1 MIKSILMPTDGSQN
15 SKVALEY
22 AIYIAKKF
30 DAKIKGLS
38 VLDIRVLEGP
48 FFSDVSGALGFSPY
62 QNYLPKFQEI
72 LEEKGNIIL
81 QDFKKACEDKSIK
94 TDTKRLTGIISNI
107 IAEEGKKVDLIVMAQ
122 RGEHAEWSSGLL
134 GSTTESVVRK
144 ASSPVLITPQTFRPF
159 KTVLHACD
167 GSSGSNKAL
176 KLACELAYSMKLK
189 LIVIIVMNN
198 EKKSKEILAETE
210 EFIAPYHLEADIGR
224 LKGEAGEEIL
234 KYAEKSN
241 VDLIIMGAFGHS
253 RIHELILGG
262 TTAYVIRK
270 SAFPI
275 LLNR

>member
-38 VLDIRVLEGP
+38 ILDIRALEGP

-62 QNYLPKFQEI
+62 QSYLPKFQEI

-81 QDFKKACEDKSIK
+81 QDFKKACEDKSIE
-94 TDTKRLTGIISNI
+94 TNTKRLTGIIPNI

-144 ASSPVLITPQTFRPF
+144 SSSPVLITPQTFRPF

-176 KLACELAYSMKLK
+176 KLACELAYLMKLK
-189 LIVIIVMNN
+189 LKVIIVMNN

-210 EFIAPYHLEADIGR
+210 EFIAPYHLEADIDR

-262 TTAYVIRK
+262 TTAYVVRK
-270 SAFPI
+270 STLPI

>member
-1 MIKSILMPTDGSQN
+1 MPTDGSQN

-38 VLDIRVLEGP
+38 ILDIRALEGP

-62 QNYLPKFQEI
+62 QSYLPKFQEI

-81 QDFKKACEDKSIK
+81 QDFKKACEDKSIE
-94 TDTKRLTGIISNI
+94 TNTKRLTGIIPNI

-144 ASSPVLITPQTFRPF
+144 SSSPVLITPQTFRPF

-176 KLACELAYSMKLK
+176 KLACELAYLMKLK
-189 LIVIIVMNN
+189 LKVIIVMNN

-210 EFIAPYHLEADIGR
+210 EFIAPYHLEADIDR

-262 TTAYVIRK
+262 TTAYVVRK
-270 SAFPI
+270 STLPI